1 MKLLAKEW
9 PLAAVFEFFRS
20 HSPATFNHF
29 QAPNRM
35 NLRRE
40 QLPRGVLHSFN
51 VKHHE
56 REMYRVAARLWAGGH
71 MDWHAAKQLAEDAFK
86 EVPEE

>member
-1 MKLLAKEW
+1 
-9 PLAAVFEFFRS
+9 
-20 HSPATFNHF
+20 
-29 QAPNRM
+29 M

-71 MDWHAAKQLAEDAFK
+71 MDWPKQLAEDAFK